1 MEFFPVL
8 KKERATNLFAVG
20 DCFRPFAAVRDTG
33 TLATGKRLS
42 NEMMF
47 ACMILPPLYKYLDV
61 SGAKLTLGNR
71 TFKHAKPS
79 DFNDTEDLTIQ
90 SIFAEDTEE
99 ALKKIAG
106 SFTDVILRH
115 LDEEPTCSSPT
126 KEKIRVIQQVYRA
139 NPSAAELVPAELMNP
154 SKQIY
159 DVEHHRG
166 RAQAFIAEINEFMQG
181 YRVLCVSTHKDSERM
196 WTEYAEKHKGVSLR
210 IQPHFA
216 KDSKFQLF
224 RPVIYREKR
233 PPLYEDTLEFI
244 AGALFGDH
252 EARIKEIAERIIYTK
267 TLDWQHE
274 GEYRLAIP
282 IRNDEEP
289 WTTLPYHPEEVT
301 ELYLG
306 LEMEKSDIEDI
317 VGKARLISRDIAI
330 FRARRNGSG
339 KLVFDEF

>member
-1 MEFFPVL
+1 
-8 KKERATNLFAVG
+8 
-20 DCFRPFAAVRDTG
+20 
-33 TLATGKRLS
+33 
-42 NEMMF
+42 
-47 ACMILPPLYKYLDV
+47 MILPPLYKYLDI

-90 SIFAEDTEE
+90 SIFPEDTEE

-106 SFTDVILRH
+106 GFTDVILQH
-115 LDEEPTCSSPT
+115 LDEEPTCSSPM
-126 KEKIRVIQQVYRA
+126 KEKIRGIQKICRA
-139 NPSAAELVPAELMNP
+139 NPSVAELARAELMNLGNR
-154 SKQIY
+154 IY
-159 DVEHHRG
+159 DVDYLRDSV
-166 RAQAFIAEINEFMQG
+166 QARIAEINEFMQS
-181 YRVLCVSTHKDSERM
+181 YRVFCVSTHKDSERI

-210 IQPHFA
+210 IQPNLA

-233 PPLYEDTLEFI
+233 PSLFKDTLEFI
-244 AGALFGDH
+244 SGDLFGGH
-252 EARIKEIAERIIYTK
+252 ETQIKENVERIIHTK

-282 IRNDEEP
+282 IRKDEEP
-289 WTTLPYHPEEVT
+289 WITLPYHPEEIT

-317 VGKARLISRDIAI
+317 VGKARIINRDIVI
-330 FRARRNGSG
+330 FRAKRDGGG
-339 KLVFDEF
+339 KLVFDKL

>member
-1 MEFFPVL
+1 MTP
-8 KKERATNLFAVG
+8 
-20 DCFRPFAAVRDTG
+20 
-33 TLATGKRLS
+33 
-42 NEMMF
+42 
-47 ACMILPPLYKYLDV
+47 PPLYKYLDV

-71 TFKHAKPS
+71 TLKHAKPS

-99 ALKKIAG
+99 ALKKIASG
-106 SFTDVILRH
+106 FTDVILRH
-115 LDEEPTCSSPT
+115 LDEEPTCSSPM

-139 NPSAAELVPAELMNP
+139 NPGAPDLVRPELMSP
-154 SKQIY
+154 VKRIY
-159 DVEHHRG
+159 DVEFHRD
-166 RAQAFIAEINEFMQG
+166 RAQAYIAEINEFLQG

-210 IQPHFA
+210 IQPNLA
-216 KDSKFQLF
+216 KNSKFQLF

-233 PPLYEDTLEFI
+233 PPLYEDTVEFI

-252 EARIKEIAERIIYTK
+252 EARIKEIVERLIHAK

-282 IRNDEEP
+282 IREDEKP
-289 WTTLPYHPEEVT
+289 WTTLPYHPEEIT

-317 VGKARLISRDIAI
+317 VGKARIVNPDIAI
-330 FRARRNGSG
+330 FRAKRHEGG
-339 KLVFDEF
+339 KLVFDQL